1 MKTKMIFNMKQAD
14 LFAKNGC
21 TVIGVGLG
29 RKSKVYL
36 LFKVDEQF
44 KHMMDKWDHR
54 EFIKE

>member
-1 MKTKMIFNMKQAD
+1 MKQAD

-29 RKSKVYL
+29 RKSKIYL

-44 KHMMDKWDHR
+44 NRMMDKWDNR
-54 EFIKE
+54 DFIKE